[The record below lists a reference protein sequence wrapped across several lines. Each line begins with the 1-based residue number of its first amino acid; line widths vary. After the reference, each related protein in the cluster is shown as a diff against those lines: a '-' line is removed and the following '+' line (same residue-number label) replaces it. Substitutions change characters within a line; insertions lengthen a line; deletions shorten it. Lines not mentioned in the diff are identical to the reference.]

1 MTVRFIKSAK
11 EPKDFPT
18 LCSLT
23 GAPLREVAVVGR
35 SNVGKSTLLN
45 TLFGVKGMSKTS
57 SQPGKTR
64 LLNFFSV
71 DERLFF
77 VDFPGWGYAK
87 VGKEDRHSFLGM
99 VKGYFETNRDLALL
113 LFLFDIRRDPTEEDL
128 QVWQWF
134 KEKEIPVALVLT
146 KVDKFGVTHR
156 AKEIK
161 RVRQAFGVSEKDVFP
176 CSSLEGL
183 GKKELWG
190 RIDSA
195 VSR

>member
-11 EPKDFPT
+11 DPKDFPT
-18 LCSLT
+18 LCSMT

-35 SNVGKSTLLN
+35 SNVGKSSLLN

-57 SQPGKTR
+57 GEPGKTR

-87 VGKEDRHSFLGM
+87 VGKEDRHSLLGM
-99 VKGYFETNRDLALL
+99 VKGYFETKRDLALL

-134 KEKEIPVALVLT
+134 KERDIPVALVLT

-161 RVRQAFGVSEKDVFP
+161 RVRQAFGVLEDEVVPF
-176 CSSLEGL
+176 SSHEGI
-183 GKKELWG
+183 GKRELWG
-190 RIDSA
+190 RIDRA
-195 VSR
+195 ANR